1 MFRKSLLVLLAS
13 AFTLSN
19 AYAAD
24 APEKKKKKK
33 KVEAPVAAVEATSDF
48 DFAFGGAV
56 KSRYLSRGLSNSAM
70 NPAANVYG
78 EIRFKEIF
86 YTNVTYNTNK
96 LPVKPNGEVDLS
108 IGARPVI
115 GSLTTDIGAIYYWYP
130 GSNVTNYTSP
140 LGATLNI
147 NGYGVNPVQINPGAN
162 TIMPGNIN
170 YFEGYVKPSYAVTD
184 KISLGGNVFYGPS
197 LNNNGAWESYV
208 SGTFKVMLP
217 YDFAVSGEF
226 GRQFLGTTKAQ
237 YGSVKLPEY
246 NTWNV
251 GLTYTYKQASLDL
264 RYSGTDLNKTDCYV
278 LTSDPKGITSG
289 TGRSKWCGNTFLA
302 TLSVDFVYSELN
314 KK

>member
-1 MFRKSLLVLLAS
+1 MLKKTIAVALSFVLAS
-13 AFTLSN
+13 SAAF
-19 AYAAD
+19 AAD

-33 KVEAPVAAVEATSDF
+33 AAAPAPVVETTSDF

-56 KSRYLSRGLSNSAM
+56 KSRYLSRGISNSAM

-78 EIRFKEIF
+78 EVRYKEIF
-86 YTNVTYNTNK
+86 YTNITYNTNK
-96 LPVKPNGEVDLS
+96 LPVKPNGEIDISV
-108 IGARPVI
+108 GARPVI
-115 GSLTTDIGAIYYWYP
+115 GSLTTDIGAMYYWYP
-130 GSNVTNYTSP
+130 GSSVTSYTSP
-140 LGATLNI
+140 RTFTVSGYTATPMTVTA
-147 NGYGVNPVQINPGAN
+147 GVPVDIV
-162 TIMPGNIN
+162 PGNIN
-170 YFEGYVKPSYAVTD
+170 YFEGYIKPSYAVTD
-184 KISLGGNVFYGPS
+184 KITLGGNVFYGPS

-208 SGTFKVMLP
+208 SGTFKVTLP

-237 YGSVKLPEY
+237 YGAVKLPEY

-264 RYSGTDLNKTDCYV
+264 RYSGTDLNKTDCAV
-278 LTSDPKGITSG
+278 ITSDPKSITSG

-302 TLSVDFVYSELN
+302 TLAVDFVYSELT